1 MKLNLTYRQILAISA
16 PIMIGSAAQNVI
28 ALSDSVFLYHVGE
41 SDFAAIGFV
50 GVFYLIIMA
59 IGYGFSRGG
68 QILVARR
75 AGEGDYRKAGGNFY
89 AMLYFEIILGL
100 IFFLIVVFVCP
111 YLFRFFVETEVIYQK
126 SLEYLKYRI
135 YGVFP
140 AFIGVSLI
148 AFYTVLPAPKLSS
161 MIRWCS

>member
-1 MKLNLTYRQILAISA
+1 MKLNLTYGQILAISA

-28 ALSDSVFLYHVGE
+28 TLSDSVFLYHLGE

-75 AGEGDYRKAGGNFY
+75 CGEGDYRKAGTTFY
-89 AMLYFEIILGL
+89 SMLYFEAILAFV
-100 IFFLIVVFVCP
+100 FFLFIVFGCP
-111 YLFRFFVETEVIYQK
+111 YFFRLFVDTEIIY
-126 SLEYLKYRI
+126 E
-135 YGVFP
+135 
-140 AFIGVSLI
+140 
-148 AFYTVLPAPKLSS
+148 
-161 MIRWCS
+161 